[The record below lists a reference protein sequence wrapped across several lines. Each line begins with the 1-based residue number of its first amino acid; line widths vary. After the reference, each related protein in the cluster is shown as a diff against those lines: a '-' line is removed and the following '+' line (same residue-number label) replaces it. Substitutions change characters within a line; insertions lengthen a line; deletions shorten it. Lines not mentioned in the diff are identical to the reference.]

1 MQEKLIDILSR
12 ATAWMTAAQIAE
24 AGGWCSHANVG
35 VALGQIEK
43 KATGTVE
50 RRKSPTQL
58 QSNGMPATEWKLT
71 EKHIEDSTE
80 VKMGRKPKFPPL
92 EPATKATD
100 LSEKL
105 ADVQRELDHANAANG
120 SWMKLAA
127 EHECKS
133 VPDLR
138 VLLNSLHRRIDELKA
153 ESMAQYSLIGEQRKQ
168 IAKLNEQLMEGSE
181 EAADVKDAAF
191 FAVHRPRRG
200 LQRFKKLET
209 AKAEAEVGAR
219 VEGQAELYAMF
230 LVDVASKGAIWKGKA
245 AA

>member
-12 ATAWMTAAQIAE
+12 ATAWMTAAQIAD
-24 AGGWCSHANVG
+24 AGGWRSHSNVG
-35 VALGQIEK
+35 VALGQIE

-80 VKMGRKPKFPPL
+80 TKMGRKPKFPPL

-105 ADVQRELDHANAANG
+105 ADVQRELDHANAANA
-120 SWMKLAA
+120 SWLKLAA

-153 ESMAQYSLIGEQRKQ
+153 ENATQYSLIEDQRKQ
-168 IAKLNEQLMEGSE
+168 IAALNDQLMHGSE
-181 EAADVKDAAF
+181 EAAEVKDAAF

-230 LVDVASKGAIWKGKA
+230 LVDVASKGAVWKGKA

>member
-24 AGGWCSHANVG
+24 AGGWRSHSNVG
-35 VALGQIEK
+35 VALGQIE

-80 VKMGRKPKFPPL
+80 TKMGRKPKFPPL

-105 ADVQRELDHANAANG
+105 ADVQRQLEIAEAANA
-120 SWMKLAA
+120 SWFKLAA

-153 ESMAQYSLIGEQRKQ
+153 ENATQYSLIGEQRQQ
-168 IAKLNEQLMEGSE
+168 IAALNDQLMHGSE
-181 EAADVKDAAF
+181 EAAEVKDAAF

-230 LVDVASKGAIWKGKA
+230 LVDVASKGAVWKGKA

>member
-12 ATAWMTAAQIAE
+12 ATAWMTAAQIAD
-24 AGGWCSHANVG
+24 AGGWRSHSNVG
-35 VALGQIEK
+35 VALGQIE

-58 QSNGMPATEWKLT
+58 QPNGMPATEWKLT
-71 EKHIEDSTE
+71 EKHIEDKIET
-80 VKMGRKPKFPPL
+80 KMGRKPKFPPL

-138 VLLNSLHRRIDELKA
+138 ILLNSLHRRIDELKA
-153 ESMAQYSLIGEQRKQ
+153 ESMAQISLIGEQRKQ

-181 EAADVKDAAF
+181 EAAEVKDAAF

>member
-12 ATAWMTAAQIAE
+12 ATAWMTAAQIAD
-24 AGGWCSHANVG
+24 AGGWRSHSNVG
-35 VALGQIEK
+35 VALGQIE

-58 QSNGMPATEWKLT
+58 QPNGMPATEWKLT
-71 EKHIEDSTE
+71 EKHIEDKIET
-80 VKMGRKPKFPPL
+80 KMGRKPKFPPL

-153 ESMAQYSLIGEQRKQ
+153 ESMAQYSLIGEQRQQ
-168 IAKLNEQLMEGSE
+168 IAALNDQLMHGSE
-181 EAADVKDAAF
+181 EAAEVKDAAF

-230 LVDVASKGAIWKGKA
+230 LVDVASKGAVWKGKA

>member
-24 AGGWCSHANVG
+24 TGGWRSHANVG
-35 VALGQIEK
+35 VALGQIE

-80 VKMGRKPKFPPL
+80 VKMGRKPKFPPM
-92 EPATKATD
+92 EPVAANVVAT
-100 LSEKL
+100 
-105 ADVQRELDHANAANG
+105 NAASEVATLRKEIANLKAI
-120 SWMKLAA
+120 MAAA
-127 EHECKS
+127 ESEYRQTQEQTTELRRLLS
-133 VPDLR
+133 DLTAE
-138 VLLNSLHRRIDELKA
+138 NKA
-153 ESMAQYSLIGEQRKQ
+153 FCSLIEDQRKQ
-168 IAKLNEQLMEGSE
+168 IAALNEQLMHGSE
-181 EAADVKDAAF
+181 EAAEVKDAAF

-230 LVDVASKGAIWKGKA
+230 LVDVASKGAVWKGKA

>member
-12 ATAWMTAAQIAE
+12 ATAWMTAHQIAD
-24 AGGWCSHANVG
+24 AGGWRSASNVA
-35 VALGQIEK
+35 VALRQMEKANGQ
-43 KATGTVE
+43 VE
-50 RRKSPTQL
+50 RRKSPSETL
-58 QSNGMPATEWKLT
+58 GNGLPAAEWKLT
-71 EKHIEDSTE
+71 DKQIKDATE
-80 VKMGRKPKFPPL
+80 TKRGRKPKYPPL

-105 ADVQRELDHANAANG
+105 ADVQRELDHANAANA
-120 SWMKLAA
+120 SWLKLAA

-153 ESMAQYSLIGEQRKQ
+153 ENATQYSLIEDQRKQ
-168 IAKLNEQLMEGSE
+168 IAALNDQLMHGSE

-230 LVDVASKGAIWKGKA
+230 LVDVASKGAVWKGKA

>member
-1 MQEKLIDILSR
+1 MQEKLIEILSR
-12 ATAWMTAAQIAE
+12 ATAWMTAAQIAD
-24 AGGWCSHANVG
+24 AGGWRSHSNVG
-35 VALGQIEK
+35 VALGQIE

-58 QSNGMPATEWKLT
+58 QPNGMPATEWKLT
-71 EKHIEDSTE
+71 EKHIEDKIET
-80 VKMGRKPKFPPL
+80 KMGRKPKFPPL

-153 ESMAQYSLIGEQRKQ
+153 ESMAQYSLIGEQRQQ
-168 IAKLNEQLMEGSE
+168 IAALNDQLMHGSE
-181 EAADVKDAAF
+181 EAAEVKDAAF